1 MGMDF
6 IKLNKDPINVEY
18 TLDPNRPLEP
28 TFRWEGKRYYLS
40 EFLSVN
46 NNPWIGNTSYPKYI
60 NGVEIGNHHNPVMI
74 EIVSNYSVNIYE
86 QKGES

>member
-40 EFLSVN
+40 EFLSVH
-46 NNPWIGNTSYPKYI
+46 NNPWIGTTSYPKYI